1 MAAKKLGI
9 ALPSATFDLFSN
21 QQQRDAEKNGA
32 IQDIEVAQLQPFPNH
47 PYGVRDDAAMAEL
60 VSSISEQGIME
71 PLLVMPA
78 KDDDYIVVSGHR
90 RLHAAKLLGIDHVPA
105 RIKKL
110 SEEEA
115 IIAMTDAN
123 LHRPEILPS
132 EKAKAYAMR
141 MDALSRKPGRKPRSK
156 NGAPV
161 EHHFLQGA
169 KSIDV
174 LAEQV
179 GESHEQVRRY
189 LRIAKLIP
197 PLLALMDAGDMKM
210 RPAVELSYLDEDH
223 QRLVLDAI
231 EAEACTP
238 THDQAIRIRKMF
250 EEKVLSEMSIETVMR
265 ESKPNQEETIK
276 VRLSDIARFIPH
288 GASKDETVARIIKAL
303 QLLTQ
308 AEQAK
313 AAKSA

>member
-9 ALPSATFDLFSN
+9 TLPSATFDLFSN
-21 QQQRDAEKNGA
+21 QQQRDAEKNGV
-32 IQDIEVAQLQPFPNH
+32 IQEIEVAQLQPFPNH

-71 PLLVMPA
+71 PLLAMPA
-78 KDDDYIVVSGHR
+78 KGDVYIVVSGHR

-105 RIKKL
+105 RIKEL
-110 SEEEA
+110 SEEDA

-141 MDALSRKPGRKPRSK
+141 MDALSRKPGRKPQSK

-189 LRIAKLIP
+189 LRVAKLIP
-197 PLLALMDAGDMKM
+197 PLLALMDAGEMKM
-210 RPAVELSYLDEDH
+210 RPAVELSYLDEG
-223 QRLVLDAI
+223 QQKAVAEAI
-231 EAEACTP
+231 ETEVCTP
-238 THDQAIRIRKMF
+238 SHDQAKRIRAMAKTGGF
-250 EEKVLSEMSIETVMR
+250 SEDALLEIMQ
-265 ESKPNQEETIK
+265 ESKPNQAETVKI
-276 VRLSDIARFIPH
+276 RLTDIARFIPR

-308 AEQAK
+308 AEQTK